1 MGVRFVR
8 TAAALTTLAALG
20 CPLATDASVA
30 GSGGGPTA
38 AVAMGDSFISGE
50 GGRWLGNSSDPTGDR
65 GGTDRAAQGCGWWG
79 CRYDP
84 ALVYG
89 ASEESGCHRSD
100 TAPIESA
107 AIAVARHVN
116 LACSGARVGNVWR
129 AASGGTA
136 HRGEP
141 PQADQLA
148 RVAHEFDVRLI
159 VLTVGAN
166 DLGFGR
172 LVLGCALAWLT
183 TPASDPRLCHPG
195 AQERLEAGMPA
206 ARSGLL
212 LALDEIRTVMR
223 AAGYGRSDYRLIVAG
238 YASPLPRGADFRHPE
253 ASWARLHAGGCPI
266 WNADADWA
274 ARVAVPWI
282 SATLAWAAAVR
293 GAKFLD
299 LSRALEGHELCH
311 RGSARASAE
320 MPPSATGSE
329 WVRAIAP
336 GQGALRESLHP
347 NAYGQR
353 AIGRCLALAYRA
365 APGDW
370 SCRRRGPGIRSAYL
384 EPAR

>member
-1 MGVRFVR
+1 MGVRFAR
-8 TAAALTTLAALG
+8 LAAALMTPAALSCLLAAG
-20 CPLATDASVA
+20 ASA
-30 GSGGGPTA
+30 GSGSGPTA

-65 GGTDRAAQGCGWWG
+65 DGTDRAAHGCGWWG

-89 ASEESGCHRSD
+89 ASEGNGCHRSD
-100 TAPIESA
+100 TAPIASA
-107 AIAVARHVN
+107 AVAVARRVN
-116 LACSGARVGNVWR
+116 LACSGARTENVWR
-129 AASGGTA
+129 AEAGGTA

-148 RVAHEFDVRLI
+148 RVARELDVRLI

-195 AQERLEAGMPA
+195 AQQRFEAAMPA

-212 LALDEIRTVMR
+212 LALREIRAVMR
-223 AAGYGRSDYRLIVAG
+223 AAGYRRSDYRLIVAG
-238 YASPLPRGADFRHPE
+238 YASPLPRAGDLRHPE
-253 ASWARLHAGGCPI
+253 ASWARLRTGGCPI
-266 WNADADWA
+266 WDADADWA

-282 SATLAWAAAVR
+282 SATLAWAAAAR
-293 GAKFLD
+293 GAEFLD

-311 RGSARASAE
+311 RDSARVSAETPASARR
-320 MPPSATGSE
+320 SE

-353 AIGRCLALAYRA
+353 AMGRCLALAYRA
-365 APGDW
+365 APGSW
-370 SCRRRGPGIRSAYL
+370 SCRRQGAGIRSAQL
-384 EPAR
+384 VPAR